1 MKKRNLLFRISIV
14 IFSVFTILYIIYS
27 FSKNAKIGEK
37 APEFTT
43 QLVNGEN
50 YSLSNSRGNYVLLY
64 FWGSWCGPCIRNAP
78 ELVAISENYKS
89 KFFDKN
95 SKLEI
100 LSVALEKKG
109 KKWKRVVNKFGFKW
123 ELQVVQFHK
132 IVLNS
137 SIANK
142 YGVLE
147 IPSKFLIDPD
157 GNIVLSKTSFLEIEQ
172 YLEKRLIKG

>member
-64 FWGSWCGPCIRNAP
+64 FWGSW
-78 ELVAISENYKS
+78 
-89 KFFDKN
+89 
-95 SKLEI
+95 
-100 LSVALEKKG
+100 
-109 KKWKRVVNKFGFKW
+109 
-123 ELQVVQFHK
+123 
-132 IVLNS
+132 
-137 SIANK
+137 
-142 YGVLE
+142 
-147 IPSKFLIDPD
+147 
-157 GNIVLSKTSFLEIEQ
+157 
-172 YLEKRLIKG
+172 

>member
-1 MKKRNLLFRISIV
+1 MKKRNLLLRISIV
-14 IFSVFTILYIIYS
+14 IFSVFTILYLIFS
-27 FSKNAKIGEK
+27 FSENAKIGEK

-78 ELVAISENYKS
+78 KLVTISEKYKS

-100 LSVALEKKG
+100 LSVALEKKE
-109 KKWKRVVNKFGFKW
+109 KKWKRVVNKFGFNW
-123 ELQVVQFHK
+123 ELQVVQIHK

-157 GNIVLSKTSFLEIEQ
+157 GNIVLSKTSFSEIEQ
-172 YLEKRLIKG
+172 YLEKRLIKD

>member
-1 MKKRNLLFRISIV
+1 MKKRNFLFRISIV
-14 IFSVFTILYIIYS
+14 IFSVLTIIYIIYS
-27 FSKNAKIGEK
+27 FSENVKIGEK

-50 YSLSNSRGNYVLLY
+50 YSLSNSKGNYVLLY
-64 FWGSWCGPCIRNAP
+64 FWGSWCGPCIRSAP
-78 ELVAISENYKS
+78 ELVAISDNYSS
-89 KFFDKN
+89 KFFDKD

-109 KKWKRVVNKFGFKW
+109 KKWEKVVNKFGFNW
-123 ELQVVQFHK
+123 ELQVVQFHQL
-132 IVLNS
+132 VLNS
-137 SIANK
+137 PIANK
-142 YGVLE
+142 YGVFE

-157 GNIVLSKTSFLEIEQ
+157 GNIVLSKTSFSEIEQ

>member
-1 MKKRNLLFRISIV
+1 MKKRNLLLRISIV
-14 IFSVFTILYIIYS
+14 IFSVFTILYLIFS
-27 FSKNAKIGEK
+27 FSENAKIGEK

-43 QLVNGEN
+43 QLVNGEY

-78 ELVAISENYKS
+78 KLVTISEKYKS

-100 LSVALEKKG
+100 LSVALEKKE
-109 KKWKRVVNKFGFKW
+109 KKWKRVVNKFGFNW
-123 ELQVVQFHK
+123 ELQVVQIHK

-157 GNIVLSKTSFLEIEQ
+157 GNIVLSKTSFSEIEQ
-172 YLEKRLIKG
+172 YLEKRLIKV

>member
-1 MKKRNLLFRISIV
+1 MKKRNLLLRISIV

-78 ELVAISENYKS
+78 KLVTISEKYKS

-100 LSVALEKKG
+100 LSVALEKKE
-109 KKWKRVVNKFGFKW
+109 KKWKRVVNKFGFNW
-123 ELQVVQFHK
+123 ELQVVQIHK

-157 GNIVLSKTSFLEIEQ
+157 GNIVLSKTSFSEIEQ
-172 YLEKRLIKG
+172 YLEKRLIKV

>member
-1 MKKRNLLFRISIV
+1 MKKRNLLLRISIV
-14 IFSVFTILYIIYS
+14 IFSVFTILYLIFS
-27 FSKNAKIGEK
+27 FSENAKIGEK

-43 QLVNGEN
+43 QLVNGEY

-78 ELVAISENYKS
+78 KLVTISEKYKS
-89 KFFDKN
+89 KFFDEY

-100 LSVALEKKG
+100 LSVALEKKE
-109 KKWKRVVNKFGFKW
+109 KKWKRVVNKFGFNW
-123 ELQVVQFHK
+123 ELQVVQIHK

-157 GNIVLSKTSFLEIEQ
+157 GNIVLSKTSFSEIEQ
-172 YLEKRLIKG
+172 YLEKRLIKV

>member
-1 MKKRNLLFRISIV
+1 MKKRNLLLRISIV
-14 IFSVFTILYIIYS
+14 IFSVFTILYLIFS
-27 FSKNAKIGEK
+27 FSENAKIGEK

-78 ELVAISENYKS
+78 KLVTISEKYKS

-100 LSVALEKKG
+100 LSVALEKKE
-109 KKWKRVVNKFGFKW
+109 KKWKRVVNKFGFNW
-123 ELQVVQFHK
+123 ELQVVQIHK

-157 GNIVLSKTSFLEIEQ
+157 GNIVLYKTSFSEIEQ
-172 YLEKRLIKG
+172 YLEKRLIKV

>member
-89 KFFDKN
+89 KFFDED

-109 KKWKRVVNKFGFKW
+109 KKWKRVVNKFGFNW

-157 GNIVLSKTSFLEIEQ
+157 GNIVLSKTSFSEIEQ
-172 YLEKRLIKG
+172 YLEKRLIKD

>member
-1 MKKRNLLFRISIV
+1 MKKRNFLFRISIV
-14 IFSVFTILYIIYS
+14 IFSVFTILYIINY
-27 FSKNAKIGEK
+27 FSENVKIGEK

-50 YSLSNSRGNYVLLY
+50 YSLSNSKGNYVLLY

-78 ELVAISENYKS
+78 ELVAISDNYSS

-109 KKWKRVVNKFGFKW
+109 KKWKKVVNKFGFNW
-123 ELQVVQFHK
+123 ELQVVQFHQL
-132 IVLNS
+132 VLNS
-137 SIANK
+137 PIANK
-142 YGVLE
+142 YGVFE
-147 IPSKFLIDPD
+147 IPSKFLIDPN
-157 GNIVLSKTSFLEIEQ
+157 GNVVLSKTSFSEIEQ

>member
-14 IFSVFTILYIIYS
+14 IFSVFTILYVTYS

-50 YSLSNSRGNYVLLY
+50 YSLANSRGNYVLLY

-78 ELVAISENYKS
+78 ELVAISKNYKS
-89 KFFDKN
+89 KFFDKD

-109 KKWKRVVNKFGFKW
+109 KKWKRVVNKFGFNW
-123 ELQVVQFHK
+123 ELQVVHFHK

-147 IPSKFLIDPD
+147 IPSKFLIGPN
-157 GNIVLSKTSFLEIEQ
+157 GNIILSKTSFLEIEQ

>member
-1 MKKRNLLFRISIV
+1 MKKRNLLLRISIV
-14 IFSVFTILYIIYS
+14 IFSVFTILYLIFS
-27 FSKNAKIGEK
+27 FSENAKIGEK

-78 ELVAISENYKS
+78 KLVTISEKYKS
-89 KFFDKN
+89 KFFDEN

-100 LSVALEKKG
+100 LSVALEKKE
-109 KKWKRVVNKFGFKW
+109 KKWKRVVNKFGFNW
-123 ELQVVQFHK
+123 ELQVVQIHK

-157 GNIVLSKTSFLEIEQ
+157 GNIVLSKTSFSEIEQ
-172 YLEKRLIKG
+172 YLEKRLIKV

>member
-78 ELVAISENYKS
+78 ELVAISENYKF
-89 KFFDKN
+89 KFFDKD

-100 LSVALEKKG
+100 LSVALEKKE
-109 KKWKRVVNKFGFKW
+109 KKWKRVVNKFGFNW
-123 ELQVVQFHK
+123 ELQVVHFHK

-157 GNIVLSKTSFLEIEQ
+157 GNIVLSKTSFSEIEQ
-172 YLEKRLIKG
+172 YLEKRLIKD

>member
-78 ELVAISENYKS
+78 ELVAISENYKF
-89 KFFDKN
+89 KFFDKD

-109 KKWKRVVNKFGFKW
+109 KKWKRVVNKFGFNW
-123 ELQVVQFHK
+123 ELQVVHFHK

-157 GNIVLSKTSFLEIEQ
+157 GNIVLSKTSFSEIEQ

>member
-1 MKKRNLLFRISIV
+1 MHKFLDIFIIINSKKLIFTHEKEKFLFRIFIV

-27 FSKNAKIGEK
+27 FSENVKIGEK

-50 YSLSNSRGNYVLLY
+50 YSLSNSKGNYVLLY

-78 ELVAISENYKS
+78 ELVAFSDNYSS

-100 LSVALEKKG
+100 LSVALEKKVKNG
-109 KKWKRVVNKFGFKW
+109 
-123 ELQVVQFHK
+123 
-132 IVLNS
+132 
-137 SIANK
+137 
-142 YGVLE
+142 
-147 IPSKFLIDPD
+147 
-157 GNIVLSKTSFLEIEQ
+157 
-172 YLEKRLIKG
+172 KRLSISLVLIGNCRLSSSTN

>member
-1 MKKRNLLFRISIV
+1 MKKSNLWFRISIV

-50 YSLSNSRGNYVLLY
+50 YSLSSYTGNYVLLY

-78 ELVAISENYKS
+78 KLVAISENYKC
-89 KFFDKN
+89 KFFDKD

-100 LSVALEKKG
+100 LSIALEKKED
-109 KKWKRVVNKFGFKW
+109 KWKSVVNRFGFNW
-123 ELQVVQFHK
+123 ELQVVHFHK

-172 YLEKRLIKG
+172 YLEKRLIND